1 VPKLFGS
8 SGIRGIVNE
17 KITPALTLQ
26 VGQALAASMNARK
39 ILIGHDART
48 SSPML
53 QDALVAGVMAC
64 GAAALCQSIIPTP
77 VLAFLTRKLNADA
90 GAMITAGH
98 NPPEYNGIKLFNSDS
113 TPLSEEQQDQIEQL
127 TRNREYHLA
136 SWDAVGKLG
145 QVDETYQYIDR
156 IVNAISLEK
165 NWKVVLDSGNGST
178 SQLAPEVFR
187 ALHCRVTTLNSH
199 PDGHFPGRSSEL
211 TPESLKPLCGTVRGL
226 KADLGVAFDGDGD
239 RMILVDAKGR
249 ITDSDRLL
257 AAYAAHSIS
266 RRDNKQV
273 VVNVEASMCIE
284 TMLAKEGGEALRT
297 RVGDVFIAEA
307 AKRNQASFGGEPCG
321 AWIHPEYHYC
331 PDGILS
337 SVLVL
342 KALEERRQ
350 HLPDFISEVPE
361 YHMLRRNVE
370 CFESKKESV
379 MDSIP
384 EKLRSHF
391 TGIEEESR
399 VDGLRFNFKDAWLL
413 VRPSGTEP
421 FIRVTVE
428 ARTRR
433 EATSLIND
441 AVAIL
446 RTHVKVV
453 SP

>member
-1 VPKLFGS
+1 MAKLFGS

-26 VGQALAASMNARK
+26 VGQALATSLNARK

-53 QDALVAGVMAC
+53 QDALIAGVMAC
-64 GAAALCQSIIPTP
+64 GATALCQGIIPTP

-90 GAMITAGH
+90 GVMITASH

-113 TPLSEEQQDQIEQL
+113 TPLSEKQQDRIEEL
-127 TRNREYHLA
+127 TGNREYRLA
-136 SWDAVGKLG
+136 PWDTVGKLG
-145 QVDETYQYIDR
+145 QVDETHQYIDR
-156 IVNAISLEK
+156 IANTISLEK
-165 NWKVVLDSGNGST
+165 NWKLVLDSGNGST

-187 ALHCRVTTLNSH
+187 ALRCRVTTLNSH
-199 PDGHFPGRSSEL
+199 TDGHFPGRGSEL
-211 TPESLKPLCGTVRGL
+211 TPESLEPLCRAVRGL

-239 RMILVDAKGR
+239 RMILVDARGR

-257 AAYAAHSIS
+257 AAYATYAIS
-266 RRDNKQV
+266 GRDNKQV
-273 VVNVEASMCIE
+273 VVNVETSMCIE
-284 TMLAKEGGEALRT
+284 TMLAKQGGEVLRSK
-297 RVGDVFIAEA
+297 VGDVFIAEA
-307 AKRNQASFGGEPCG
+307 TKRTQASFGGEPCG

-342 KALEERRQ
+342 KALEARHQ
-350 HLPDFISEVPE
+350 SLSDFVSEVPV
-361 YHMLRRNVE
+361 YHMLRRNVA

-379 MDSIP
+379 MARIP

-391 TGIEEESR
+391 TGVAKESC
-399 VDGLRFNFKDAWLL
+399 VDGLCFSFKDAWLL

-421 FIRVTVE
+421 VIRVTVE
-428 ARTRR
+428 AQTGR
-433 EATSLIND
+433 EATTLIDD
-441 AVAIL
+441 AVAVL
-446 RTHVKVV
+446 GTCVKAI
-453 SP
+453 ST